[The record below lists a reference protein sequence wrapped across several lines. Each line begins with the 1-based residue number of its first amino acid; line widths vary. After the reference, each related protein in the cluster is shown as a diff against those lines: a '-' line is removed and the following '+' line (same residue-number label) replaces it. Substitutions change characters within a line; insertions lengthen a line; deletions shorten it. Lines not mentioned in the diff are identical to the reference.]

1 MKKEILIPVLLL
13 MLGFVFIIINIIV
26 YVSKGNSWLIGKKLK
41 VGALMLSLTGIFSC
55 GSPPKPTCYELP
67 PSKEYIDSMANVR
80 KQDSIKE
87 AEKQKLI
94 DDSIANVNKQ
104 REKDSLTKIKH
115 KKKPP
120 TIIHPCYMPPKKT
133 CYAPVKIN
141 KDL

>member
-1 MKKEILIPVLLL
+1 MKKEILIPILLL
-13 MLGFVFIIINIIV
+13 ILGLMFIIINIIV
-26 YVSKGNSWLIGKKLK
+26 YLSKGNNWVISKKLK
-41 VGALMLSLTGIFSC
+41 LGALILSLTSIFSC

-67 PSKEYIDSMANVR
+67 PSKEYKDSMANIR
-80 KQDSIKE
+80 KQDSIKD

-94 DDSIANVNKQ
+94 DDSIANVNEQ
-104 REKDSLTKIKH
+104 REKDSLAKIKD

-120 TIIHPCYMPPKKT
+120 KIIHPCYMPPKKT